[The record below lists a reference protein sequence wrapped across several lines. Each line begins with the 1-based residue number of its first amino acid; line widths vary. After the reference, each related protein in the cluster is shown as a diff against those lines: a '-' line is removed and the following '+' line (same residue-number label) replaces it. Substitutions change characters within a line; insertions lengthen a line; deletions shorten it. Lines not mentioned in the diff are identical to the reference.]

1 MAGIFATAG
10 STLFIGQSF
19 AAQTDDVLEA
29 DFAGESWVQIS
40 WMEQIGEFGD
50 EAASIKFDAIEVG
63 RTFKLKGNRD
73 AGDMQVVCGIDYA
86 DTGQVAVRAAEALP
100 NNFAFKVLFND
111 MPVGGTSGSIRYFIG
126 LVMSARE
133 VLDTANNVMKLRAT
147 VAVNSNVVQIAAT

>member
-10 STLFIGQSF
+10 SILYVGQSF
-19 AAQTDDVLEA
+19 PAQTTDVVEA
-29 DFAGESWVQIS
+29 DFTGESWVQVS
-40 WMEQIGEFGD
+40 WMESIGEFGD

-86 DTGQVAVRAAEALP
+86 DSGQIALRAAEALP

-111 MPVGGTSGSIRYFIG
+111 KPVGGTSGSIRYFIG
-126 LVMSARE
+126 LVMNARE
-133 VLDTANNVMKLRAT
+133 VLDTANSVMKLRTT
-147 VAVNSNVVQIAAT
+147 VAVNSNIVRIAAV